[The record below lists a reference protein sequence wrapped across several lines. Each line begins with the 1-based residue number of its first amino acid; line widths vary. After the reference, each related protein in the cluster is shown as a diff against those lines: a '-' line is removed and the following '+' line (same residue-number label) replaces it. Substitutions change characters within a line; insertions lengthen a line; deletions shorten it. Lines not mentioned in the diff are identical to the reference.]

1 MPGEGHGGSEG
12 HGGVTNAD
20 AQQDK
25 VLEPIQEA
33 ADVSKATEKNNAAD
47 VGLCRVTFYN
57 MLGTVRCS
65 SLYNVLVTVRCTI
78 TVYIPMYVRYLAHVH
93 VLSCH
98 ISISKL

>member
-47 VGLCRVTFYN
+47 VGLCRVRIRCMKLTCISLYN

-65 SLYNVLVTVRCTI
+65 SLYNVLVTVTCTA
-78 TVYIPMYVRYLAHVH
+78 M
-93 VLSCH
+93 
-98 ISISKL
+98 